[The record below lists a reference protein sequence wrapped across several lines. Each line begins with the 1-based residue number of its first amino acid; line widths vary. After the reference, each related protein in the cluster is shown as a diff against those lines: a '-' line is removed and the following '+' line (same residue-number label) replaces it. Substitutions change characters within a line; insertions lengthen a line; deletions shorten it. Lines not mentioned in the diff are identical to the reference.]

1 MLKYL
6 KNNINNII
14 KWLNGLNIK
23 FRPRKKKQCRNYDE
37 EQFKRIIRMQKMMLD
52 MIDDL
57 FEYEQNPT
65 SEIKKNLNYYLEHE
79 EFCWF
84 IEYIMDKKDK

>member
-1 MLKYL
+1 
-6 KNNINNII
+6 
-14 KWLNGLNIK
+14 
-23 FRPRKKKQCRNYDE
+23 
-37 EQFKRIIRMQKMMLD
+37 MLD

-65 SEIKKNLNYYLEHE
+65 SEIKKNLNYYLVHE

-84 IEYIMDKKDK
+84 IKYIMDKKDK